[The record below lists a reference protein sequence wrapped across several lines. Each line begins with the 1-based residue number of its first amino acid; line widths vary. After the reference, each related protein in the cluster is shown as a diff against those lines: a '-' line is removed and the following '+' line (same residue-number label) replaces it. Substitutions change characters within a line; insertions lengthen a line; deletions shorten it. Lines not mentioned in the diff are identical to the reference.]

1 MGMGFLSFPHFWC
14 DGSAENQNK
23 HEPKICVTFMLM
35 GVPGNMYGH
44 NEIVLT
50 LKGGDCAHT
59 FYAIIYPWLFL
70 I

>member
-1 MGMGFLSFPHFWC
+1 
-14 DGSAENQNK
+14 
-23 HEPKICVTFMLM
+23 M

-59 FYAIIYPWLFL
+59 FKAIIYP
-70 I
+70 